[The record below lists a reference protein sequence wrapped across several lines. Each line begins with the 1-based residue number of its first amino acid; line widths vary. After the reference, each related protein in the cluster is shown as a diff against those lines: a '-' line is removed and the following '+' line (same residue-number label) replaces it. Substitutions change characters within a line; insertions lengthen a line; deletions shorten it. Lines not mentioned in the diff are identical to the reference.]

1 MGLVNPLAALIP
13 LIETGGGEDANCRE
27 LIRGVKT
34 RADADARAP
43 APGGRMAT
51 PRRQRP
57 ERYGAWLAGAR
68 SAQQADQPQQD
79 DRP

>member
-51 PRRQRP
+51 PRR
-57 ERYGAWLAGAR
+57 
-68 SAQQADQPQQD
+68 
-79 DRP
+79 